1 MRILV
6 VSLLYPIPEN
16 LSRGIFIADRVSLLR
31 KMGHEVR
38 VVNPLPRMLR
48 INEARRSTLKG
59 VASCPK
65 YTPDENE
72 GAVFHPKFTQ
82 LPDQNM
88 LRWTISSL
96 RGLAKKVEK
105 WLGDWRP
112 EIISCH
118 TIWPVAELAD
128 VLAKRWNVAW
138 SATVHGW
145 DFDIG
150 LASPAGKHICRLAGS
165 ATRLVAVTPRLAKLA
180 SHSEISL
187 GTDTDTD
194 TDTDTADDC
203 TVIAC
208 HTSVGVD
215 WRQPLRQYRGH
226 WRRGRMEVLFPANP
240 RRPEKRH
247 MLALKACAEL
257 ETRGWNV
264 HMGGLVNVPRDMV
277 FDRMVT
283 CDIALITSSREAG
296 PLVAREAIACGLPVA
311 AVDVGDLTTWLPEQ
325 CIAKTATP
333 SEIADAIEATLGDP
347 LDDLI
352 FPTRFGE
359 EAVGRAL
366 DEMFTQIQN

>member
-6 VSLLYPIPEN
+6 LTLLYPLPDN
-16 LSRGIFIADRVSLLR
+16 PGRGIFIADRVALLR
-31 KMGHEVR
+31 KLGHEVR

-48 INEARRSTLKG
+48 INEARRSTLRG
-59 VASCPK
+59 VSRCPK
-65 YTPDENE
+65 YTPDEDE
-72 GAVFHPKFTQ
+72 GVVCHPKYTQ
-82 LPDQNM
+82 LPDHNV
-88 LRWTISSL
+88 LWWTISSL
-96 RGLAKKVEK
+96 RGLARKVEK

-112 EIISCH
+112 EVISCH

-128 VLAKRWNVAW
+128 TLARRWNVAW

-150 LASPAGKHICRLAGS
+150 LASVAGKHIRRLAGS

-180 SHSEISL
+180 PA
-187 GTDTDTD
+187 TA
-194 TDTDTADDC
+194 TADDC

-215 WRQPLRQYRGH
+215 WRQPLRRYRGH
-226 WRRGRMEVLFPANP
+226 WRRGKLEVLFPANP

-264 HMGGLVNVPRDMV
+264 HMGGLANVPREMV

-311 AVDVGDLTTWLPEQ
+311 AVEVGDLTTWLPER
-325 CIAKTATP
+325 CIANTATP
-333 SEIADAIEATLGDP
+333 SEIADAIEATLADS

-352 FPTRFGE
+352 PPTRFGE
-359 EAVGRAL
+359 EYVGRAL
-366 DEMFTQIQN
+366 DEMFTQIRDMG

>member
-65 YTPDENE
+65 YTPDEND
-72 GAVFHPKFTQ
+72 GAVYHPKFTQ

-165 ATRLVAVTPRLAKLA
+165 ATRLVAVTQRLAKLA
-180 SHSEISL
+180 SHSAMS
-187 GTDTDTD
+187 DTDTV
-194 TDTDTADDC
+194 DDC

-215 WRQPLRQYRGH
+215 WRQPLRRYRGH

-264 HMGGLVNVPRDMV
+264 HMGGLANVPRDMV

-296 PLVAREAIACGLPVA
+296 PLVAREAIVCGLPVA

-333 SEIADAIEATLGDP
+333 SGIADAIEATLGDP

-366 DEMFTQIQN
+366 DEMFTQIQK